1 MPEVK
6 NQVVQAGELH
16 LNVYEWGRAD
26 QPLLVLLHGLASTS
40 HMFHLIAPQ
49 LAKDY
54 HVIAYDQRGH
64 GLSDKPDTGY
74 DFETIAHDLDHLLE
88 ALGLANQTFAL
99 AGHSWGASTALYYAA
114 TRADR
119 VQKVILID
127 GGLRPVTDFFDALES
142 MAPPQRQN
150 WPISDVKRMIRENW
164 LGRAYRPE
172 LEPLVLSIYDQSNL
186 NDVKPYLTL
195 ARHMQIARALW
206 DFKASDTF
214 ARVQAPVLAV
224 IGIGFGEAPNPN
236 LKTYV
241 AEAKARLKRFEAAW
255 MPETIHDI
263 PWHHPQELVE
273 IMRRFLVE

>member
-1 MPEVK
+1 MAEVK
-6 NQVVQAGELH
+6 NHVVQAGELR
-16 LNVYEWGRAD
+16 LNIYEWGRAD
-26 QPLLVLLHGLASTS
+26 QPLLILLHGLASTS
-40 HMFHLIAPQ
+40 HMFDLIAPQ
-49 LAKDY
+49 LAGDY

-74 DFETIAHDLDHLLE
+74 DFETIARDLDHLLE

-119 VQKVILID
+119 VKKAILID
-127 GGLRPVTDFFDALES
+127 GGLRPVTDFFDSLEA

-150 WPISDVKRMIRENW
+150 WSLSDVKRMIRENW
-164 LGRAYRPE
+164 LGQAYRPE
-172 LEPLVLSIYDQSNL
+172 LEPLVLSIYDQSNP

-195 ARHMQIARALW
+195 TRHMQIARALW

-236 LKTYV
+236 LKAYV
-241 AEAKARLKRFEAAW
+241 AEAKANLKQFEAAW

-263 PWHHPQELVE
+263 PWHHPQELVT
-273 IMRRFLVE
+273 IMRRFLAE